1 MARRP
6 STSGRNFRWAGA
18 SSVAVVA
25 SAVVASAVTVAGSA
39 VTVLASAWVGSAG
52 RAGSRVVVLSLG
64 RASGALGQPLGL
76 RLQLTCPLYGAHHG
90 MFPAY
95 P

>member
-1 MARRP
+1 MARSP

-39 VTVLASAWVGSAG
+39 VTVLASAWVARGQS
-52 RAGSRVVVLSLG
+52 RSRVVVLSLG
-64 RASGALGQPLGL
+64 RASGALGQPLRL
-76 RLQLTCPLYGAHHG
+76 RLQLTCPLCGAHHG
-90 MFPAY
+90 MFPAHH
-95 P
+95 